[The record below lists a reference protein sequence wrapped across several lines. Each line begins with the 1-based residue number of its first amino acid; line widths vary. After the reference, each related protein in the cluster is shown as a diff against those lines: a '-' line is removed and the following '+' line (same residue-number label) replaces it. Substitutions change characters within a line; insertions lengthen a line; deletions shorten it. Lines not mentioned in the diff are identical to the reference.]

1 MTRNRLKNV
10 FLSNPNDNNRAKY
23 TKQRNYCVNLKRR
36 VKRDYYNSLSIN
48 NIIVNKKFWKSI
60 NPCFSDNINGNE
72 VITLVDKGEVITNNS
87 KVANV
92 FNNFFSNIVDL
103 LEIPENFEIINTTND
118 IEDNVEKAIFKYNK
132 HPSILQINEKRKRS
146 DVNKFNLRHTKIDVI
161 TKIILS
167 MEVTKASPK
176 EDIPLKV
183 IKNNCDIFAPLLC
196 NDFNLGIDNN
206 KFPDALK
213 IADIKPIFK
222 QDDRH
227 NKVNYRPVS
236 LLPVI
241 SKVYEKVLYGQI
253 NEYFEPILSPLQ
265 CGFRKGHG
273 VQNCLLVLIENWRYA
288 LDKKQSAGL
297 LTTDLSKAFDCIRHD
312 LLIAKL
318 DVYGVSIKSMR
329 YIYDYLSSRKQR
341 VQVNHSYSEWNNIK
355 YGVPQGSILG
365 PLFFNIF
372 LQDLFMFTEH
382 YNMVNYADDNTP
394 YECGGNINQIISTLE
409 GAASKLFLWISQNY
423 LKANPDKSHLLL
435 SDKENRIIT
444 IQSEIIKN
452 TNAKKLLGI
461 TFDSDLKFNTH
472 VTNICN
478 KASQK
483 LHALARVSGFMS
495 YNKLR
500 IEDIYPVA
508 I

>member
-1 MTRNRLKNV
+1 M
-10 FLSNPNDNNRAKY
+10 
-23 TKQRNYCVNLKRR
+23 
-36 VKRDYYNSLSIN
+36 
-48 NIIVNKKFWKSI
+48 
-60 NPCFSDNINGNE
+60 
-72 VITLVDKGEVITNNS
+72 
-87 KVANV
+87 
-92 FNNFFSNIVDL
+92 
-103 LEIPENFEIINTTND
+103 
-118 IEDNVEKAIFKYNK
+118 
-132 HPSILQINEKRKRS
+132 
-146 DVNKFNLRHTKIDVI
+146 
-161 TKIILS
+161 
-167 MEVTKASPK
+167 
-176 EDIPLKV
+176 
-183 IKNNCDIFAPLLC
+183 
-196 NDFNLGIDNN
+196 
-206 KFPDALK
+206 
-213 IADIKPIFK
+213 
-222 QDDRH
+222 
-227 NKVNYRPVS
+227 
-236 LLPVI
+236 I

-273 VQNCLLVLIENWRYA
+273 VQNYLLVLIENWRCA

-297 LTTDLSKAFDCIRHD
+297 LTTDVFKAFDCIRHD

-341 VQVNHSYSEWNNIK
+341 VRVNHSYSEWNNIK

-382 YNMVNYADDNTP
+382 YNMINYVGDNTP
-394 YECGGNINQIISTLE
+394 YECADNINQIISTLE
-409 GAASKLFLWISQNY
+409 GAASKLCLWISQ
-423 LKANPDKSHLLL
+423 NPDKSHLLL
-435 SDKENRIIT
+435 SDKEDRIIT

-452 TNAKKLLGI
+452 TNARKLLGI

-495 YNKLR
+495 HNKLR
-500 IEDIYPVA
+500 IVMKTFILSQFNYCPLVWMFCSKEVNNRINHIHERALRIAYRDTGSTFQELLKRDGSVTIHHRNLQILVTEIFKFLKGISPKIMEQVFKVSERNYNLRTDVSFTTNNVRTMNYGQKSITYLAPRIWNLVPVDIKESETGVIFKRKIKRWVPDTCPCRLCQRYIPNLGF